1 MRSQDDDLHTII
13 YIYLDNTSSLPD
25 INMIINNILKND
37 EKNAIR
43 SEKQT
48 HTRSG
53 RLCLVS
59 NFYQLRT
66 TPKKKKKR
74 YTIII

>member
-1 MRSQDDDLHTII
+1 
-13 YIYLDNTSSLPD
+13 
-25 INMIINNILKND
+25 MIVNNILKND
-37 EKNAIR
+37 EKNAIC

-66 TPKKKKKR
+66 TPKKKKKIHNNNLISPPPLTPPHPLSR
-74 YTIII
+74 EKIRLIL